1 MTKFSASET
10 ARLQKAAEEA
20 IDAQMTY
27 QMQRQQELLDL
38 LTKGS
43 ASRAQNESKQSPE
56 EEPANQPDEI
66 SEDFEEIDIR
76 DGFIMREIREAYP
89 SLTVEEIQSISL
101 GLLG

>member
-10 ARLQKAAEEA
+10 TRLQKAAEEA

-43 ASRAQNESKQSPE
+43 LKSQEKKLRKSTKA
-56 EEPANQPDEI
+56 EPVNQPEEI
-66 SEDFEEIDIR
+66 SEDSQEKGMR
-76 DGFIMREIREAYP
+76 GGFQMREIREAYP
-89 SLTVEEIQSISL
+89 ELTDREIRDICL

>member
-66 SEDFEEIDIR
+66 SEDSQEKDTRRSSLMERIMEEYPELTEL
-76 DGFIMREIREAYP
+76 EIREA
-89 SLTVEEIQSISL
+89 SLWLI
-101 GLLG
+101 